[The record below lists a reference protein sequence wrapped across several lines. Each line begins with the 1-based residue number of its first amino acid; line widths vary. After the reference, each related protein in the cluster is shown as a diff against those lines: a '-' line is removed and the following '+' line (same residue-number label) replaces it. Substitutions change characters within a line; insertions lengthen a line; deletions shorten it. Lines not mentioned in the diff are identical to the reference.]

1 MLSGMLS
8 NAMELGR
15 NVASVARNGMSALT
29 EEMAGKAQSAAG
41 QAGLGNRQ
49 ELLDLE
55 REVAELRQRV
65 ADLEGRLAVADDAAE
80 PGRAPAR
87 TVRKSAAKRPSAKST
102 VPPDVTPATVAEHAE
117 ITKPADEP

>member
-1 MLSGMLS
+1 MLS

-15 NVASVARNGMSALT
+15 NLAGVARTGVSSLT
-29 EEMAGKAQSAAG
+29 EEMAAKAQAA
-41 QAGLGNRQ
+41 AGNRQ

-65 ADLEGRLAVADDAAE
+65 ADLEGRLAVAEDAAE
-80 PGRAPAR
+80 PGRATAR
-87 TVRKSAAKRPSAKST
+87 TARRAAAKRAGAKRT

-117 ITKPADEP
+117 ITKPADEA